1 MTPSRSKLTAP
12 ERLQLRP
19 DRGNLVRMTQRR
31 SIVPATAAISR
42 VSAIASRAF
51 LGLENIAYVVLGLL
65 LAIAALLG
73 VLGAAASLWDAV
85 LRLGDGTALIVAI
98 DRLLFVLMVVEILH
112 TVRVSFR
119 SGALVCEPF
128 LIVGLI
134 ASIRRI
140 LVITLES
147 SQAHQPGKWSPEA
160 DAMLRATML
169 ELGVLSVLILV
180 MVVSIYL
187 LRRRRG
193 AEETGDSGDH

>member
-1 MTPSRSKLTAP
+1 MTAGSEKRAARD
-12 ERLQLRP
+12 RLRLGR
-19 DRGNLVRMTQRR
+19 DRGNLSRMIQR
-31 SIVPATAAISR
+31 STIVSATASINR
-42 VSAIASRAF
+42 ISAIASRAF
-51 LGLENIAYVVLGLL
+51 LGLENIAYIL

-73 VLGAAASLWDAV
+73 VLGAASSLWEAV
-85 LRLGDGTALIVAI
+85 WRLGDGTALIVAI

-193 AEETGDSGDH
+193 GEEEGDVGDH

>member
-1 MTPSRSKLTAP
+1 MAAGLEKRAARD
-12 ERLQLRP
+12 RLRLGR
-19 DRGNLVRMTQRR
+19 DRGNLSRMIQR
-31 SIVPATAAISR
+31 STIVSATASINRISA
-42 VSAIASRAF
+42 VASRAF
-51 LGLENIAYVVLGLL
+51 LGLENIAYIVLGLL

-73 VLGAAASLWDAV
+73 VLGAAASLWEAV
-85 LRLGDGTALIVAI
+85 VRLGDGTALIVAI

-128 LIVGLI
+128 LIV
-134 ASIRRI
+134 
-140 LVITLES
+140 VITLES

-193 AEETGDSGDH
+193 AEDEGDVGEH

>member
-1 MTPSRSKLTAP
+1 MIQRST
-12 ERLQLRP
+12 
-19 DRGNLVRMTQRR
+19 
-31 SIVPATAAISR
+31 IVSATASINRISA
-42 VSAIASRAF
+42 VASRAF
-51 LGLENIAYVVLGLL
+51 LGLENIAYIVLGLL

-73 VLGAAASLWDAV
+73 VLGAAASLWEAV
-85 LRLGDGTALIVAI
+85 VRLGDGTALIVAI

-193 AEETGDSGDH
+193 AEDEGDVEEH

>member
-1 MTPSRSKLTAP
+1 MIQRSP
-12 ERLQLRP
+12 
-19 DRGNLVRMTQRR
+19 
-31 SIVPATAAISR
+31 IATATATISR
-42 VSAIASRAF
+42 ISAIASRAF

-65 LAIAALLG
+65 LAVAALLG
-73 VLGAAASLWDAV
+73 VLGAASSLWDAV
-85 LRLGDGTALIVAI
+85 LRLGDGTALILAI

-180 MVVSIYL
+180 MVISIYL

-193 AEETGDSGDH
+193 GEEDGGEVADH

>member
-19 DRGNLVRMTQRR
+19 DRGNLAGMTQRR
-31 SIVPATAAISR
+31 SIASATAAISR

-73 VLGAAASLWDAV
+73 VLGAAASLWEAV

>member
-19 DRGNLVRMTQRR
+19 DRGNLAGMTQRR
-31 SIVPATAAISR
+31 SIASATAAISR